1 MKKLYDLFIL
11 MNLLV
16 IVSCTSSYPKQPL
29 KEGDLPRYE
38 GYITPITIPI
48 SLFYKPCS
56 YKTHVIFEDYSDQ
69 TFFNKKC
76 VTNTNSRTTV
86 ERLGE
91 SLIWEIN
98 LMKLASKELN
108 YSDSHTP
115 LIHMRLLT
123 DQLGRVKEHEVSSPA
138 LEEHNFPKEAIGTF
152 IETVQPLVSSIIL
165 PLSDKTIISGDALGI
180 YYIDREDLKRTIS
193 NKINQGLKER
203 AIEDLSQIIEL
214 EWEDCGV
221 IVEGYC
227 YFGNTKCILA
237 TLDCSSSLY
246 IYGAPFIDLRIKG
259 YYIVDPETF
268 LIIKSEVMTIDKSL
282 NMPTSLHSTTSE
294 LID

>member
-1 MKKLYDLFIL
+1 MKKLLDLFIL
-11 MNLLV
+11 INLLV

-48 SLFYKPCS
+48 SLSYKPCS

-69 TFFNKKC
+69 TFINKKC
-76 VTNTNSRTTV
+76 VTNTNSWTTV

-91 SLIWEIN
+91 SLVWEIN

-123 DQLGRVKEHEVSSPA
+123 DHLGHVKEHEVSSPA
-138 LEEHNFPKEAIGTF
+138 LEKHNFPKEAIGTF

-180 YYIDREDLKRTIS
+180 YYIDKENLRFFIS
-193 NKINQGLKER
+193 NEINLALEDS
-203 AIEDLSQIIEL
+203 AIEDIYEIIEL
-214 EWEDCGV
+214 EFEDCGLL
-221 IVEGYC
+221 VEGYT
-227 YFGNTKCILA
+227 YFSNNKCILA
-237 TLDCSSSLY
+237 TVDCDCNVL
-246 IYGAPFIDLRIKG
+246 IYDKPFSGSRYKG
-259 YYIVDPETF
+259 YYLIDPETF
-268 LIIKSEVMTIDKSL
+268 LIIKSEVMIIDKKS
-282 NMPTSLHSTTSE
+282 NIPISLHSMTSE